1 MNSII
6 IHHETG
12 LLICKDCKFAL
23 IPSRI
28 NTHFKDSP
36 YKLKPHNRTQI
47 ENYISHLD
55 HNNLVTHNREIKSRI
70 QIFLESFD
78 QISSIPNLAIYSD
91 KLACSYYSYISRS
104 HRPIQDYLKEF
115 HY

>member
-1 MNSII
+1 MDSII

-28 NTHFKDSP
+28 NKHFRLSP
-36 YKLKPHNRTQI
+36 HKLRPHIRTQI
-47 ENYISHLD
+47 ENYFSHID
-55 HNNLVTHNREIKSRI
+55 NLVTHDHQIKSRI

-78 QISSIPNLAIYSD
+78 QTSSIPNLATYSD
-91 KLACSYYSYISRS
+91 EVICSYYSYISRS
-104 HRPIQDYLKEF
+104 RRSIQDYLKDI
-115 HY
+115 HN

>member
-6 IHHETG
+6 IHYETN

-28 NTHFKDSP
+28 NTYFKDSP
-36 YKLKPHNRTQI
+36 YKLKSYYRTQI
-47 ENYISHLD
+47 ENYISYLD
-55 HNNLVTHNREIKSRI
+55 NINLVTYNREIKSRI

-78 QISSIPNLAIYSD
+78 QISSISNLATYLNKVI
-91 KLACSYYSYISRS
+91 CSYCSYI
-104 HRPIQDYLKEF
+104 L
-115 HY
+115 